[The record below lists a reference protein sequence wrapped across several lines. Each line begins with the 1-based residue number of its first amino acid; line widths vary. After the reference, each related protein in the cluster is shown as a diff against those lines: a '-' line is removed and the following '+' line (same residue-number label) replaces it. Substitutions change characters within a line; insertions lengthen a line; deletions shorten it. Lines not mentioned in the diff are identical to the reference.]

1 MDGRTTMGA
10 VLAVVTLAFA
20 AGLAWSDGDGE
31 SPGES
36 AVPESVEVSEYQ
48 GLPLDTFFRE
58 YDNSIK
64 GPQNVDV
71 EIYRLEIEGLVEES
85 QSLKY
90 DEVLALGSE
99 RRLVTLHCVEGWRE
113 RLLFE
118 GVGLEEILAKA
129 TPLPVATTLVLHAA
143 DGYST
148 SLPYEDVKRLDL
160 MLASRING
168 RVLDEIR
175 GFPFQLVA
183 ESKLG
188 YKWIKWV
195 TRIELSD
202 TPYVGFW
209 ERRGYPDDADVPE
222 RRLENARAPQAEQG
236 GTGSES
242 RD

>member
-1 MDGRTTMGA
+1 MG
-10 VLAVVTLAFA
+10 
-20 AGLAWSDGDGE
+20 
-31 SPGES
+31 
-36 AVPESVEVSEYQ
+36 
-48 GLPLDTFFRE
+48 
-58 YDNSIK
+58 
-64 GPQNVDV
+64 
-71 EIYRLEIEGLVEES
+71 
-85 QSLKY
+85 
-90 DEVLALGSE
+90 
-99 RRLVTLHCVEGWRE
+99 
-113 RLLFE
+113 
-118 GVGLEEILAKA
+118 
-129 TPLPVATTLVLHAA
+129 TPLPVATTLFVHAGY
-143 DGYST
+143 GYST
-148 SLPYEDVKRLDL
+148 SLPYEEFKRLDL

-195 TRIELSD
+195 TRLELSD

-222 RRLENARAPQAEQG
+222 RWLENERAPQAEQG